1 MRMKKL
7 YLKNR
12 SSIKLFGQTVSR
24 VTELKNDQLLP
35 LRLSRSLREVWRLIF
50 EEFKKAFNLLTKAD
64 KFIFLKKWSPNAD
77 TPWN

>member
-1 MRMKKL
+1 MIFGLGYPDKL
-7 YLKNR
+7 ND
-12 SSIKLFGQTVSR
+12 SFS
-24 VTELKNDQLLP
+24 ELKNDQLLP
-35 LRLSRSLREVWRLIF
+35 FRLSRSLGEVWRLIF